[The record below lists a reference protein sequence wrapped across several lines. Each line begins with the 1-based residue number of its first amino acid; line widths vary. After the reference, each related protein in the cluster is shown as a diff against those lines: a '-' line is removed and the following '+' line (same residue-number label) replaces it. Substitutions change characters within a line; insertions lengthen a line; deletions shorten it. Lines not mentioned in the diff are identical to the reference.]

1 MEEAVLKQTTDCH
14 FPLPEGKACLDLALV
29 IAFKRKKKKKEQLGE
44 SLFWF
49 VLSREKNGL
58 VR

>member
-29 IAFKRKKKKKEQLGE
+29 IAFKRKKRKKKKEQLGE
-44 SLFWF
+44 SF
-49 VLSREKNGL
+49 VLVCSVEQGW
-58 VR
+58 VS